1 MSELSYRQTFIIHY
15 NNLMIHQIQ
24 QQTLSHYSF
33 IIKNSHICIDFADD
47 KSKYYINTIYLNQN
61 VIYYEKDSF
70 IYSFVHQLHSFG

>member
-1 MSELSYRQTFIIHY
+1 
-15 NNLMIHQIQ
+15 MIHQIQ

-33 IIKNSHICIDFADD
+33 IIKNSHICIDFAAIDFADD

-70 IYSFVHQLHSFG
+70 IYSFVHHLHSFG